1 MSFPIPLKVIS
12 LFGRSRGHFPV
23 PATFNTGDG
32 RSGGPG
38 RRLAPAHERLAL
50 DGREPGGSFASG
62 GTRAR
67 RWRSSWICLAISLAC
82 PATVQAQAL
91 PPPSPPAVAARLD
104 FGARIEAAVAEAARR
119 FELQESWIWSVMR
132 AESALNPRAA
142 SRAGAMGLMQLMPQ
156 TWAELRARLQLGDD
170 PFDVRDN
177 VIAGAA
183 YLRELHD
190 RFGVPGFLAAYNA
203 GPGRYAEHLS
213 TGRPLPEETRAY
225 VTAVVSDLGLGS
237 GSGRGAV
244 AALRTPDWRRA
255 PLFAGSP
262 VSTDDGAAATEK
274 TAPVPTTPSGT
285 GRLADPLFAVRLDGG
300 VRP

>member
-1 MSFPIPLKVIS
+1 MSLPLSLKVIS
-12 LFGRSRGHFPV
+12 LFGRRMGHFPV
-23 PATFNTGDG
+23 PATFHAAVA

-38 RRLAPAHERLAL
+38 RRLAPARERLAL
-50 DGREPGGSFASG
+50 EGREPGGSLASG
-62 GTRAR
+62 GTSAR
-67 RWRSSWICLAISLAC
+67 RWRGIWISLAI
-82 PATVQAQAL
+82 PLAFPIPVQAQAVPSPL
-91 PPPSPPAVAARLD
+91 PPAAGARLD
-104 FGARIEAAVAEAARR
+104 PGARIEAAVAEAARR
-119 FELQESWIWSVMR
+119 FELPEAWIWGVMR
-132 AESALNPRAA
+132 AESALNPRAV

-156 TWAELRARLQLGDD
+156 TWAELRGRLQLGDD

-177 VIAGAA
+177 VIAGSA

-190 RFGVPGFLAAYNA
+190 RFGIPGFLAAYNA

-213 TGRPLPEETRAY
+213 TGQPLPQETRAY

-255 PLFAGSP
+255 PLFAGAR
-262 VSTDDGAAATEK
+262 VSTDEGPVAAEK
-274 TAPVPTTPSGT
+274 TAPVPTTRSET
-285 GRLADPLFAVRLDGG
+285 GHLADPLFAVRLDGG

>member
-1 MSFPIPLKVIS
+1 MSLALPLKVIS
-12 LFGRSRGHFPV
+12 LFGRRRGHFPV
-23 PATFNTGDG
+23 PATFHAAVV

-38 RRLAPAHERLAL
+38 RRLAPARERLAL
-50 DGREPGGSFASG
+50 DGREPGGTLASG
-62 GTRAR
+62 GIHAR
-67 RWRSSWICLAISLAC
+67 RWRSIWISLAISLAF
-82 PATVQAQAL
+82 PIPVSAQAV
-91 PPPSPPAVAARLD
+91 PSPSPPAAGARLD
-104 FGARIEAAVAEAARR
+104 HDTRIEAAVAEAARR
-119 FELQESWIWSVMR
+119 FELPEAWIWGVMR
-132 AESALNPRAA
+132 AESALNPRAV

-213 TGRPLPEETRAY
+213 TGRPLPQETRAY
-225 VTAVVSDLGLGS
+225 VTAVASDLALGS
-237 GSGRGAV
+237 GSGWGAV
-244 AALRTPDWRRA
+244 AALHAPDWRRA
-255 PLFAGSP
+255 PLFAGAP
-262 VSTDDGAAATEK
+262 VSTDDGLVSAEK
-274 TAPVPTTPSGT
+274 AAPVPAARSETRHTP
-285 GRLADPLFAVRLDGG
+285 DPLFAVRLDGG

>member
-1 MSFPIPLKVIS
+1 MRLRLPLHVIS
-12 LFGRSRGHFPV
+12 LFGRRRGHFPV
-23 PATFNTGDG
+23 PANFDAAVA

-38 RRLAPAHERLAL
+38 RRLAPARQRLAL
-50 DGREPGGSFASG
+50 DGRELGGSLASG
-62 GTRAR
+62 GTSAR
-67 RWRSSWICLAISLAC
+67 RLRSVCVA
-82 PATVQAQAL
+82 ATVLLVWPVAAQAQGVPA
-91 PPPSPPAVAARLD
+91 PSPQGAAARLD
-104 FGARIEAAVAEAARR
+104 LGTRIEAAVEEAARR
-119 FELQESWIWSVMR
+119 FDLPEALIWSVMR
-132 AESALNPRAA
+132 AESARNPRAV
-142 SRAGAMGLMQLMPQ
+142 SRAGAMGLMQLMPR
-156 TWAELRARLQLGDD
+156 TWAELRARLELGDD

-183 YLRELHD
+183 YLRELRD

-213 TGRPLPEETRAY
+213 TGRPLPQETRAY

-255 PLFAGSP
+255 PLFAGAR
-262 VSTDDGAAATEK
+262 VLTDDGPVTAEK
-274 TAPVPTTPSGT
+274 IAPVPSTQSET
-285 GRLADPLFAVRLDGG
+285 GHLADPLFAVRLDGG